1 MWQKIIRL
9 SNLYYKLL
17 KIIDRHIKN
26 TLLLGYMRSSLVS
39 KFVSTIYPDLL
50 ILYKC
55 SKIMKGDYEYEKENY
70 N

>member
-26 TLLLGYMRSSLVS
+26 NLLLGYMRSSLLS

-50 ILYKC
+50 VYINEAR
-55 SKIMKGDYEYEKENY
+55 S
-70 N
+70 

>member
-1 MWQKIIRL
+1 MWLKIIRL

-17 KIIDRHIKN
+17 KIIDNHIKN

-50 ILYKC
+50 IYINVAR
-55 SKIMKGDYEYEKENY
+55 S
-70 N
+70 

>member
-55 SKIMKGDYEYEKENY
+55 SKIMKGDYAYEKENY

>member
-26 TLLLGYMRSSLVS
+26 TLLLGCMRSSLLS

-50 ILYKC
+50 IYINVAR
-55 SKIMKGDYEYEKENY
+55 S
-70 N
+70 

>member
-26 TLLLGYMRSSLVS
+26 NLLLGYMRSSLVS

-50 ILYKC
+50 IYINVAR
-55 SKIMKGDYEYEKENY
+55 S
-70 N
+70 

>member
-26 TLLLGYMRSSLVS
+26 NLLLGYMRSSLLS
-39 KFVSTIYPDLL
+39 KFVNTIYPDLL
-50 ILYKC
+50 IYINVAR
-55 SKIMKGDYEYEKENY
+55 S
-70 N
+70 

>member
-26 TLLLGYMRSSLVS
+26 TLLLGYMRSSLLS
-39 KFVSTIYPDLL
+39 KFVTTIYPDLL
-50 ILYKC
+50 IYINVAR
-55 SKIMKGDYEYEKENY
+55 S
-70 N
+70 

>member
-1 MWQKIIRL
+1 MWKKIIRL

-26 TLLLGYMRSSLVS
+26 NLLLGYMRSSLLS

-50 ILYKC
+50 VYINEAR
-55 SKIMKGDYEYEKENY
+55 S
-70 N
+70 

>member
-26 TLLLGYMRSSLVS
+26 TLLLGCMRSSLVS

-50 ILYKC
+50 IYINEAR
-55 SKIMKGDYEYEKENY
+55 S
-70 N
+70 